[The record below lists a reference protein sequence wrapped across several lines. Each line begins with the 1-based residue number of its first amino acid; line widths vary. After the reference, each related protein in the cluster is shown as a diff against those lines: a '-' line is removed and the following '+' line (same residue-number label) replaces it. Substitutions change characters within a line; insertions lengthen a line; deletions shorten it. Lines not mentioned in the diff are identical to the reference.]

1 MASEQLTTIIQ
12 MLRANPLQGDLAQM
26 RANMERG
33 SAATP
38 LPSDVK
44 FEPVTIRDA
53 DASPRVNTGG
63 VPAEWAIAPGARDE
77 RVLVYV
83 HGGGYTMG
91 SLATHRALCA
101 RLSRLGHMR
110 VLNVAYRLAPEHPH
124 PAAVEDATAAVRWV
138 YAQGFAPSRVAIGGD
153 SAGGG
158 LTLATLLAL
167 RDAGAPLPAAG
178 VCISPWTDLSASGDS
193 IRTKASVDPM
203 VTEGPL
209 RAMAAAYLGGK
220 EARTPLASPLFAD
233 LRGLPPLLVQVGD
246 AELLLDDATRL
257 ASRARAAGVDVTL
270 EVWEEMFHVWH
281 AFAEI
286 LPEAARACE
295 RIAEWLEP
303 RLSGP
308 NDADAL
314 AALEQIKQLKARY
327 FRLMDTKQWGAM
339 RALFSK
345 DARLLD
351 EESNT
356 GWTGRDAIIDGLARV
371 LAPPVRTVHHGHMPE
386 IELLSDTEAR
396 GVWAMNDWVDT
407 PEFTLDGWGH
417 YHERY
422 VFEDRAWRIA
432 DERISRLRVVRTAKA
447 KASGKPDKRA
457 ARGTAKRA
465 RAAVKN
471 SRPATV
477 RAAKPNP
484 NKRGGKKR

>member
-1 MASEQLTTIIQ
+1 MASEQLTTILK

-26 RANMERG
+26 RASMERG
-33 SAATP
+33 SLATP

-44 FEPVTIRDA
+44 FEPVR
-53 DASPRVNTGG
+53 ASG
-63 VPAEWAIAPGARDE
+63 VAAEWVIAPGARE
-77 RVLVYV
+77 NRALVYV

-101 RLSRLGHMR
+101 RISRLGRMR
-110 VLNVAYRLAPEHPH
+110 VLNVGYRLAPEHPH
-124 PAAVEDATAAVRWV
+124 PAAIEDMVAAVRWV

-158 LTLATLLAL
+158 LTLATLLSL

-193 IRTKASVDPM
+193 IRTKANVDPM

-209 RAMAAAYLGGK
+209 REMAAAYLGGK
-220 EARTPLASPLFAD
+220 DARTPLASPLFAD

-246 AELLLDDATRL
+246 AELLLDDATRF
-257 ASRARAAGVDVTL
+257 ASRARDAGVDVTL

-295 RIAEWLEP
+295 RIAAWLEP
-303 RLSGP
+303 RLSGKT
-308 NDADAL
+308 DADAL
-314 AALEQIKQLKARY
+314 AAIEQIKQLKARY
-327 FRLMDTKQWGAM
+327 FRLMDTKQWELM
-339 RALFSK
+339 RAVFAK

-356 GWTGRDAIIDGLARV
+356 GWTGRDAIIAGLAKL
-371 LAPPVRTVHHGHMPE
+371 LAAPTRTVHHGHMPE
-386 IELLSDTEAR
+386 IELISENEAR
-396 GVWAMNDWVDT
+396 GVWAMNDWVDM
-407 PEFTLDGWGH
+407 PAFTLDGWGH

-422 VFEDRAWRIA
+422 VFEDGAWRIA
-432 DERISRLRVVRTAKA
+432 DERISRLRVVRTAK
-447 KASGKPDKRA
+447 RA
-457 ARGTAKRA
+457 AAGNA
-465 RAAVKN
+465 
-471 SRPATV
+471 
-477 RAAKPNP
+477 RAAKPAARKP
-484 NKRGGKKR
+484 AQAAKPRAKSAKRGGKK

>member
-1 MASEQLTTIIQ
+1 MASEALSKIVD

-26 RANMERG
+26 RASMELG

-44 FEPVTIRDA
+44 FEAVSA
-53 DASPRVNTGG
+53 NG
-63 VPAEWAIAPGARDE
+63 VSAEWAIAPGARDD

-101 RLSRLGHMR
+101 RLSRLARLR

-124 PAAVEDATAAVRWV
+124 PAAVEDATAAVRWL
-138 YAQGFAPSRVAIGGD
+138 YAQGFAPCRVAIGGD

-167 RDAGAPLPAAG
+167 RDSGAPLPAAG
-178 VCISPWTDLSASGDS
+178 VCISPWTDLSASGES

-209 RAMAAAYLGGK
+209 RQMAAAYLGGK
-220 EARTPLASPLFAD
+220 DARTPLASPLFAD

-246 AELLLDDATRL
+246 AEILLDDATRL
-257 ASRARAAGVDVTL
+257 ASRARDAGVDVTL

-295 RIAEWLEP
+295 RIATWLEP
-303 RLSGP
+303 RLTGP
-308 NDADAL
+308 TDADAL
-314 AALEQIKQLKARY
+314 AAIEQIKQLKARY
-327 FRLMDTKQWGAM
+327 FRLMDTKQFSAM
-339 RALFSK
+339 AAVFTK
-345 DARLLD
+345 NARLHD

-356 GWTGRDAIIDGLARV
+356 GWKGRDAIVAGLAEV
-371 LAPPVRTVHHGHMPE
+371 LAKARTVHHGHMPE
-386 IELLSDTEAR
+386 IELISETEAR
-396 GVWAMNDWVDT
+396 GIWAMNDWVDT
-407 PEFTLDGWGH
+407 PAFTLDGWGH

-422 VFEDRAWRIA
+422 LFEDGAWRIA
-432 DERISRLRVVRTAKA
+432 DERISRLRVVHTPKAATRKPAKRATKVKAKA
-447 KASGKPDKRA
+447 KPS
-457 ARGTAKRA
+457 
-465 RAAVKN
+465 
-471 SRPATV
+471 
-477 RAAKPNP
+477 
-484 NKRGGKKR
+484 NKRGAKKR

>member
-1 MASEQLTTIIQ
+1 MASEALTTILD

-26 RANMERG
+26 RASMERG

-44 FEPVTIRDA
+44 FEPVSA
-53 DASPRVNTGG
+53 NG
-63 VPAEWAIAPGARDE
+63 VPAEWAIAPGARDD
-77 RVLVYV
+77 RALVYV

-101 RLSRLGHMR
+101 RLSRLGRMR

-124 PAAVEDATAAVRWV
+124 PAAIEDAVAAVRWV
-138 YAQGFAPSRVAIGGD
+138 YAQGFAPRRVAIGGD

-158 LTLATLLAL
+158 LTLATLLSL

-178 VCISPWTDLSASGDS
+178 VCISPWTDLSASGES

-220 EARTPLASPLFAD
+220 DARTPLASPLFAD

-257 ASRARAAGVDVTL
+257 ASRARDAGVDVTL

-286 LPEAARACE
+286 LPEAQRACE
-295 RIAEWLEP
+295 RIGAWLEP
-303 RLSGP
+303 RLSGKT
-308 NDADAL
+308 DADAL
-314 AALEQIKQLKARY
+314 AAIEEIKQLKARY
-327 FRLMDTKQWGAM
+327 FRLMDTKQWSALGAVFA
-339 RALFSK
+339 RR
-345 DARLLD
+345 ARLLD
-351 EESNT
+351 EESKT
-356 GWTGRDAIIDGLARV
+356 GWSGREAIVAGLAQV
-371 LAPPVRTVHHGHMPE
+371 LASARTVHHGHMPE
-386 IELLSDTEAR
+386 IELLSETEAR

-407 PEFTLDGWGH
+407 PDFTLDGWGH

-422 VFEDRAWRIA
+422 VFEDGAWRIA
-432 DERISRLRVVRTAKA
+432 DERISRLRVVRTPKKSAKPGARAPKASASGSKPAAKSARPAKA
-447 KASGKPDKRA
+447 RATNVKPA
-457 ARGTAKRA
+457 
-465 RAAVKN
+465 
-471 SRPATV
+471 
-477 RAAKPNP
+477 
-484 NKRGGKKR
+484 KRGGKKR

>member
-1 MASEQLTTIIQ
+1 MASEPLTTIIA
-12 MLRANPLQGDLAQM
+12 MLRANPLRGDLAEM

-44 FEPVTIRDA
+44 FEAVSA
-53 DASPRVNTGG
+53 AG
-63 VPAEWAIAPGARDE
+63 VPAEWAIAPGTRDD

-101 RLSRLGHMR
+101 RLSRLGRLR

-124 PAAVEDATAAVRWV
+124 PAAVEDAVAALRWV

-158 LTLATLLAL
+158 LALATLVAL
-167 RDAGAPLPAAG
+167 RDSGGPLPAAG
-178 VCISPWTDLSASGDS
+178 VCISPWTDLSASGES

-203 VTEGPL
+203 VAEGPL
-209 RAMAAAYLGGK
+209 RQMAAAYLGGK
-220 EARTPLASPLFAD
+220 DPRTPLASPLFAD

-257 ASRARAAGVDVTL
+257 ASRARDAGVDVAL

-295 RIAEWLEP
+295 RIAAWLEP
-303 RLSGP
+303 RFSGP
-308 NDADAL
+308 SDADAL
-314 AALEQIKQLKARY
+314 AAIEEIKQLKARY
-327 FRLMDTKQWGAM
+327 FRLMDTKQFAAM
-339 RALFSK
+339 GDVFTK
-345 DARLLD
+345 NARLLD
-351 EESNT
+351 EESGT
-356 GWTGRDAIIDGLARV
+356 GWTGRAEIVAGLARV
-371 LAPPVRTVHHGHMPE
+371 LAPPVRSVHHGHMPE
-386 IELLSDTEAR
+386 IELLSRASAR
-396 GVWAMNDWVDT
+396 GIWAMNDWVDT

-422 VFEDRAWRIA
+422 AFEDGAWRIA
-432 DERISRLRVVRTAKA
+432 DERISRLRVVRTPKAGAKLATRPSAKRPVKRSAA
-447 KASGKPDKRA
+447 KASAHDE
-457 ARGTAKRA
+457 
-465 RAAVKN
+465 
-471 SRPATV
+471 
-477 RAAKPNP
+477 
-484 NKRGGKKR
+484 RGGKKR

>member
-1 MASEQLTTIIQ
+1 MASEALTRVLE

-33 SAATP
+33 AEATP

-44 FEPVTIRDA
+44 IAPVSA
-53 DASPRVNTGG
+53 NG
-63 VPAEWAIAPGARDE
+63 VSAEWVIAPGARDD
-77 RVLVYV
+77 RALVYV
-83 HGGGYTMG
+83 HGGGYAMG

-101 RLSRLGHMR
+101 RLSRLARMR

-124 PAAVEDATAAVRWV
+124 PAAVEDAVAALRWL

-167 RDAGAPLPAAG
+167 RDAGGPLPAAG

-209 RAMAAAYLGGK
+209 RQMAAAYLGGK
-220 EARTPLASPLFAD
+220 DPRTPLASPLFAD
-233 LRGLPPLLVQVGD
+233 LRGLPPLLVQVGE

-257 ASRARAAGVDVTL
+257 ASRARDAGVDVTL
-270 EVWEEMFHVWH
+270 EVWEGMFHVWH
-281 AFAEI
+281 AFADM
-286 LPEAARACE
+286 LPEAAHACE
-295 RIAEWLEP
+295 RIAAWLEP
-303 RLSGP
+303 RLSTQS
-308 NDADAL
+308 DAEAL
-314 AALEQIKQLKARY
+314 AAIEAIQQLKARY
-327 FRLMDTKQWGAM
+327 FRLMDTKQWE
-339 RALFSK
+339 ALRSVFSK

-356 GWTGRDAIIDGLARV
+356 GWTGRDAIVAGLARV
-371 LAPPVRTVHHGHMPE
+371 LAPPVRSVHHGHMPE
-386 IELLSDTEAR
+386 IELLGESEAR

-422 VFEDRAWRIA
+422 VLEDGAWRIA
-432 DERISRLRVVRTAKA
+432 DERISRLRVVRTPKARAGAAASEAAKR
-447 KASGKPDKRA
+447 PA
-457 ARGTAKRA
+457 AAKRA
-465 RAAVKN
+465 RPAKRTAA
-471 SRPATV
+471 
-477 RAAKPNP
+477 AAKSR
-484 NKRGGKKR
+484 NKPAGRKR

>member
-1 MASEQLTTIIQ
+1 MASEALKTIIE

-38 LPSDVK
+38 LPGDVK
-44 FEPVTIRDA
+44 FEAVRA
-53 DASPRVNTGG
+53 NG
-63 VPAEWAIAPGARDE
+63 VSAEWAIAPGARDD
-77 RVLVYV
+77 RALVYV

-101 RLSRLGHMR
+101 RLSRLGRMR

-124 PAAVEDATAAVRWV
+124 PAAVEDAVAAVRWV
-138 YAQGFAPSRVAIGGD
+138 FAQGFAPSRVAIGGD

-209 RAMAAAYLGGK
+209 RQMAAAYLGGK
-220 EARTPLASPLFAD
+220 DARTPLASPLFAD

-246 AELLLDDATRL
+246 AELLLDDATRF
-257 ASRARAAGVDVTL
+257 ASRARDAGVDVTL
-270 EVWEEMFHVWH
+270 EIWEEMFHVWH
-281 AFAEI
+281 AFAEM
-286 LPEAARACE
+286 LPEAQRACE
-295 RIAEWLEP
+295 RIAAWLEP
-303 RLSGP
+303 RLAGRT
-308 NDADAL
+308 DADAL
-314 AALEQIKQLKARY
+314 AAIQAIQQLKARY
-327 FRLMDTKQWGAM
+327 FRLMDTKQWDAL
-339 RALFSK
+339 RAVFAR
-345 DARLLD
+345 DARLVD
-351 EESNT
+351 EESKT
-356 GWTGRDAIIDGLARV
+356 SWRGREAIASGIARV
-371 LAPPVRTVHHGHMPE
+371 LAKARTVHQGHMPE

-396 GVWAMNDWVDT
+396 GTWAMNDWVDT

-422 VFEDRAWRIA
+422 VFEDGAWRIA
-432 DERISRLRVVRTAKA
+432 DERISRLRVVRTLKASAKAATKRKPARAKA
-447 KASGKPDKRA
+447 KPPQRS
-457 ARGTAKRA
+457 
-465 RAAVKN
+465 
-471 SRPATV
+471 
-477 RAAKPNP
+477 AAKARVR

>member
-1 MASEQLTTIIQ
+1 MASEQLTTILD

-26 RANMERG
+26 RANMELG

-44 FEPVTIRDA
+44 FEAVSANGVT
-53 DASPRVNTGG
+53 
-63 VPAEWAIAPGARDE
+63 AEWAIAPGARDD
-77 RVLVYV
+77 RALVYV

-101 RLSRLGHMR
+101 RLSRLARMR

-124 PAAVEDATAAVRWV
+124 PAAVEDAVAALRWV

-158 LTLATLLAL
+158 LTLATLLSL
-167 RDAGAPLPAAG
+167 RDANLPLPAAG
-178 VCISPWTDLSASGDS
+178 VCISPWTDLSASGES
-193 IRTKASVDPM
+193 IRSKASVDPM

-220 EARTPLASPLFAD
+220 DARTPLASPLFAN

-246 AELLLDDATRL
+246 AEMLLDDSTRL
-257 ASRARAAGVDVTL
+257 ASRARDAGVDVTL

-286 LPEAARACE
+286 LPEATRACE
-295 RIAEWLEP
+295 RIAAWLEP
-303 RLSGP
+303 RLSGAS
-308 NDADAL
+308 DVDAL
-314 AALEQIKQLKARY
+314 AAIEEIKRLKARY
-327 FRLMDTKQWGAM
+327 FRLMDTKQFEALG
-339 RALFSK
+339 ALFSK
-345 DARLLD
+345 HARLLD
-351 EESNT
+351 EESGT
-356 GWTGRDAIIDGLARV
+356 GWTGRAAIAAGLARV
-371 LAPPVRTVHHGHMPE
+371 LAPPVRSVHHGHMPE
-386 IELLSDTEAR
+386 IELVSANEAR

-422 VFEDRAWRIA
+422 LFEDGAWRIA
-432 DERISRLRVVRTAKA
+432 DERISRLRVVRTPKA
-447 KASGKPDKRA
+447 
-457 ARGTAKRA
+457 
-465 RAAVKN
+465 
-471 SRPATV
+471 PAQS
-477 RAAKPNP
+477 A
-484 NKRGGKKR
+484 KRGGKQP

>member
-1 MASEQLTTIIQ
+1 MASEQLTTIID

-26 RANMERG
+26 RENMERG
-33 SAATP
+33 SLATP
-38 LPSDVK
+38 VPSDVK
-44 FEPVTIRDA
+44 FEAVSA
-53 DASPRVNTGG
+53 GG
-63 VPAEWAIAPGARDE
+63 VPAEWAIAPGARDD

-101 RLSRLGHMR
+101 RLSRLGRMR

-124 PAAVEDATAAVRWV
+124 PAAVEDAVAAVRWI
-138 YAQGFAPSRVAIGGD
+138 YRQGFAPSRVAIGGD

-158 LTLATLLAL
+158 LTLATLLSL

-178 VCISPWTDLSASGDS
+178 VCISPWTDLSASGES

-220 EARTPLASPLFAD
+220 DARTPLASPLFAD

-257 ASRARAAGVDVTL
+257 ASRARDAGVDVTL

-281 AFAEI
+281 AFAEM

-295 RIAEWLEP
+295 RIAAWLEP
-303 RLSGP
+303 RLSGKT
-308 NDADAL
+308 DAEAL
-314 AALEQIKQLKARY
+314 AAIEEIKQLKARY
-327 FRLMDTKQWGAM
+327 FRLMDTKQWSSLA
-339 RALFSK
+339 AVFSK
-345 DARLLD
+345 KARLRD
-351 EESNT
+351 EESKT
-356 GWTGRDAIIDGLARV
+356 GWSGREAIVAGLARV
-371 LAPPVRTVHHGHMPE
+371 LAKARTVHHGHMPE
-386 IELLSDTEAR
+386 IELLSETEAR

-407 PEFTLDGWGH
+407 PDFTLDGWGH

-422 VFEDRAWRIA
+422 VFEDGAWRIA
-432 DERISRLRVVRTAKA
+432 DERISRLRVVRTPKAGTKHAKA
-447 KASGKPDKRA
+447 AAQPRSPKKPAVALRGQTPKGHPKRA
-457 ARGTAKRA
+457 K
-465 RAAVKN
+465 
-471 SRPATV
+471 
-477 RAAKPNP
+477 
-484 NKRGGKKR
+484 KRGGKKR

>member
-1 MASEQLTTIIQ
+1 MASEQLKTIID

-26 RANMERG
+26 RENMERG
-33 SAATP
+33 SLATP
-38 LPSDVK
+38 VPSDVK
-44 FEPVTIRDA
+44 FEAVRA
-53 DASPRVNTGG
+53 GG
-63 VPAEWAIAPGARDE
+63 VPAEWAIAPGARDD

-101 RLSRLGHMR
+101 RLSRLGRMR

-124 PAAVEDATAAVRWV
+124 PAAVEDAVAAVRWI
-138 YAQGFAPSRVAIGGD
+138 YRQGFAPSRVAIGGD

-158 LTLATLLAL
+158 LTLATLLSL

-220 EARTPLASPLFAD
+220 DARTPLASPLFAD

-257 ASRARAAGVDVTL
+257 ASRARDAGVDVTL

-281 AFAEI
+281 AFAEM

-295 RIAEWLEP
+295 RIAAWLEP
-303 RLSGP
+303 RLSGKT
-308 NDADAL
+308 DAEAL
-314 AALEQIKQLKARY
+314 AAIEEIKRLKARY
-327 FRLMDTKQWGAM
+327 FRLMDTKQWSSLA
-339 RALFSK
+339 AVFSK
-345 DARLLD
+345 KARLRD
-351 EESNT
+351 EESKT
-356 GWTGRDAIIDGLARV
+356 GWSGREAIVAGLARV
-371 LAPPVRTVHHGHMPE
+371 LARARTVHHGHMPE
-386 IELLSDTEAR
+386 IELLSETEAR

-407 PEFTLDGWGH
+407 PDFTLDGWGH

-422 VFEDRAWRIA
+422 LFEDGAWRIA
-432 DERISRLRVVRTAKA
+432 DERISRLRVVRTPKQSAK
-447 KASGKPDKRA
+447 SGKAA
-457 ARGTAKRA
+457 ARAGSAKKP
-465 RAAVKN
+465 AVALRGQTPKGH
-471 SRPATV
+471 SKRV
-477 RAAKPNP
+477 K
-484 NKRGGKKR
+484 KRGGKKR